1 MILIDGLNLF
11 YRSYYALAGFG
22 KVKREVTPGLL
33 IHRVVSDVLHYK
45 DVLMD
50 DILFV
55 HEYSGK
61 KSFRSSIYDQYKA
74 NRQHQDIS
82 FNDYRDDIVQL
93 LNGFGIS
100 TICHKGVEADDII
113 ASYAIQTKDCMI
125 ISSDKD
131 FKQLL
136 RNGVGILNPQKKT
149 LITKS
154 EFIKEYGFKPRHF
167 VDYLAL
173 TGDKVDNIPGV
184 NGIGHV
190 MAVNLLKEYVDL
202 KTLYDNIDHIKGATR
217 DKLITSKDDAFMSYK
232 LAKMKTNIKLTIT
245 PQSRDENK
253 VGAICDKYMLVALRQ
268 QFNQPKGLFQ

>member
-100 TICHKGVEADDII
+100 TLCHKGVEADDII
-113 ASYAIQTKDCMI
+113 ASYAIQTKDCII

-190 MAVNLLKEYVDL
+190 MAVNLLKEYGDL
-202 KTLYDNIDHIKGATR
+202 KSIYDNIDLIKGATR

-245 PQSRDENK
+245 PQARDENK
-253 VGAICDKYMLVALRQ
+253 VGTICDKYMLVALRQ

>member
-33 IHRVVSDVLHYK
+33 IHRVVSEVLSHK
-45 DVLMD
+45 NV
-50 DILFV
+50 LFV

-61 KSFRSSIYDQYKA
+61 RSFRASIYDQYKA

-82 FNDYRDDIVQL
+82 FDDYRDDIIGI

-113 ASYAIQTKDCMI
+113 ASYAIQTKDCTI
-125 ISSDKD
+125 LSSDKD

-136 RNGVGILNPQKKT
+136 RTGVTIYNPQKKIS
-149 LITKS
+149 ITKDD
-154 EFIKEYGFKPRHF
+154 FIKEYGFKPRHF

-190 MAVNLLKEYVDL
+190 MAVSLLKEYGDL
-202 KTLYDNIDHIKGATR
+202 NGIYANIDALKGAVR
-217 DKLITSKDDAFMSYK
+217 DKLIQSKDDAFMSYK
-232 LAKMKTNIKLTIT
+232 LAKMKTNIKLNIT
-245 PQSRDENK
+245 PQPRDENK
-253 VGAICDKYMLVALRQ
+253 VSAICDKHMLVALRQ
-268 QFNQPKGLFQ
+268 QFNQPKGLF

>member
-93 LNGFGIS
+93 LNGFGVS

-113 ASYAIQTKDCMI
+113 ASYAIQTKDCI
-125 ISSDKD
+125 ILSSDKD

-136 RNGVGILNPQKKT
+136 RSGVAIFNPQKKM

-154 EFIKEYGFKPRHF
+154 EFIKEYGFKPRRF

-190 MAVNLLKEYVDL
+190 MAVNLLKEYGSLDNI
-202 KTLYDNIDHIKGATR
+202 YDNIDAIKGATR
-217 DKLITSKDDAFMSYK
+217 DKLLNAKDDAFMSYK
-232 LAKMKTNIKLTIT
+232 LAKMKTNLKLNIV
-245 PQSRDENK
+245 PQVKNESLVNP
-253 VGAICDKYMLVALRQ
+253 ICDKYMLVALRR
-268 QFNQPKGLFQ
+268 QFNQPKGLF

>member
-1 MILIDGLNLF
+1 MVLIDGLNLF

-33 IHRVVSDVLHYK
+33 IHRVVSEVVASKVNGDV
-45 DVLMD
+45 
-50 DILFV
+50 LFV

-61 KSFRSSIYDQYKA
+61 RSFRASIYDQYKA

-82 FNDYRDDIVQL
+82 FDDYRQDVIAL

-100 TICHKGVEADDII
+100 TICYKGVEADDII
-113 ASYAIQTKDCMI
+113 ASYAIQHKDATI

-136 RNGVGILNPQKKT
+136 RTGVIILNPQKKAIINKDT
-149 LITKS
+149 
-154 EFIKEYGFKPRHF
+154 FIKEYGFKPRHF

-184 NGIGHV
+184 TGIGHV
-190 MAVNLLKEYVDL
+190 MAVNLLKEYGDINNI
-202 KTLYDNIDHIKGATR
+202 YANIDHIKGATR

-232 LAKMKTNIKLTIT
+232 LAKMKTNIKLEIKQQTRNERVV
-245 PQSRDENK
+245 S
-253 VGAICDKYMLVALRQ
+253 AICAKYALNNLRQ
-268 QFNQPKGLFQ
+268 QFDQPKGLF

>member
-33 IHRVVSDVLHYK
+33 IHRVVSEVLAHSTK
-45 DVLMD
+45 DEV
-50 DILFV
+50 LFV

-61 KSFRSSIYDQYKA
+61 RSFRAAIYDQYKA

-82 FNDYRDDIVQL
+82 FNDYRDDIIDL

-100 TICHKGVEADDII
+100 TLCHKGVEADDII
-113 ASYAIQTKDCMI
+113 ASYAIQTKDCI
-125 ISSDKD
+125 ILSSDKD

-136 RNGVGILNPQKKT
+136 RSGVTIFNPQKNT
-149 LITKS
+149 LITKDD
-154 EFIKEYGFKPRHF
+154 FIKEYGFKPRYF

-190 MAVNLLKEYVDL
+190 MAVNLLKEYGDL
-202 KTLYDNIDHIKGATR
+202 NNIYDNLDTIKGATR
-217 DKLITSKDDAFMSYK
+217 DKLINCKDNAFISYK
-232 LAKMKTNIKLTIT
+232 LAKMKTNIKLDIKL
-245 PQSRDENK
+245 QQRDANK
-253 VGAICDKYMLVALRQ
+253 VSAICTKYELNNIRQ
-268 QFNQPKGLFQ
+268 QFDQPKGLF

>member
-33 IHRVVSDVLHYK
+33 IHRVVSEVLVNKANGDV
-45 DVLMD
+45 
-50 DILFV
+50 LFV

-61 KSFRSSIYDQYKA
+61 RSFRADIYDQYKA

-93 LNGFGIS
+93 LNGFGVS

-113 ASYAIQTKDCMI
+113 ASYAIQTKDCI
-125 ISSDKD
+125 ILSSDKD

-136 RNGVGILNPQKKT
+136 RSGVAIFNPQKKT
-149 LITKS
+149 LITKN
-154 EFIKEYGFKPRHF
+154 EFIKEYGFKPRYF

-184 NGIGHV
+184 KGIGHV
-190 MAVNLLKEYVDL
+190 MAVNLLKEYGDL
-202 KTLYDNIDHIKGATR
+202 KSIYANIDAIKGATR
-217 DKLITSKDDAFMSYK
+217 DKLLSSKDDAFMSYK
-232 LAKMKTNIKLTIT
+232 LAKMKTNIKLNIT
-245 PQSRDENK
+245 PQVKNESLVNP
-253 VGAICDKYMLVALRQ
+253 ICDKYMLVAIRQ
-268 QFNQPKGLFQ
+268 QFNQPKGLF